1 MSDPHDLTGCGVAGS
16 WWQRRSLRLRL
27 AVSFTLVASVIL
39 LALLPAVYSLI
50 RRQMSA
56 DMDRRLRIDWA
67 LIEAHLE
74 DDGQGGIQWRKS
86 SPATPESP
94 GYAESWFDVWDGKE
108 SLLKHWPAHGG
119 EALDPP
125 NSAMATAPDFHT
137 ILLDGDRPARTFQKP
152 AAISGRTVT
161 LRVFRDESG
170 HRSTLRRI
178 LVGLAFGMPFAVLFA
193 AFAAYLM
200 AGRALRP
207 VGDMAAEARQIT
219 SESLGKRLPN
229 PNPHDEL
236 GQLATVF
243 NETIQRLEGSFDSL
257 KRFTADASHELR
269 TPLTALRAVG
279 EIALREDREPE
290 ALRETIGS
298 MLEEAQR
305 LNDLTDTLLMLAR
318 VESGRLPAR
327 PETLAIDALAREV
340 CDSLEVLATEKR
352 QRIEFTSES
361 GVIVS
366 ADRILLRQAVMNILH
381 NAICYS
387 PLDSTV
393 RVVCLAVGNE
403 AVIEVADQGPGI
415 AAEHRERV
423 FERFYRIDK
432 ARSRA
437 EGGAGLGLALAKLF
451 VAQSGGTIELESDRG
466 SIFRIRVP
474 LASDE

>member
-1 MSDPHDLTGCGVAGS
+1 MSHLDDLAGS
-16 WWQRRSLRLRL
+16 PVGGNWWQRRSLRLRL
-27 AVSFTLVASVIL
+27 AVSFTLIASAIL

-50 RRQMSA
+50 RRQMGA
-56 DMDRRLRIDWA
+56 DMDRQLRIDWA

-74 DDGQGGIQWRKS
+74 NDGDGGIQWRKS

-94 GYAESWFDVWDGKE
+94 GYAESWFDVWRGE
-108 SLLKHWPAHGG
+108 AGLLKHWPVHGA
-119 EALDPP
+119 EAVHPP
-125 NSAMATAPDFHT
+125 NPEKAEIVDFST
-137 ILLDGDRPARTFQKP
+137 VLLNGERPARTFQKP
-152 AAISGRTVT
+152 TTISGLTVS

-178 LVGLAFGMPFAVLFA
+178 FAGLALGMPFAVVVA

-207 VGDMAAEARQIT
+207 VGEMAAEARQIT

-279 EIALREDREPE
+279 EIAMREEREPE
-290 ALRETIGS
+290 VLRETIGS

-327 PETLAIDALAREV
+327 PETLAIDALVREV

-352 QRIEFTSES
+352 QRIEIATAP
-361 GVIVS
+361 GLIVN
-366 ADRILLRQAVMNILH
+366 ADRVLLRQAVMNILH

-387 PLDSTV
+387 PPDSTV
-393 RVVCLAVGNE
+393 RVVCFARGNE
-403 AVIEVADQGPGI
+403 AVVEIADEGPGI
-415 AAEHRERV
+415 APEHREKV

-451 VAQSGGTIELESDRG
+451 VEQVGGAIELEADRG
-466 SIFRIRVP
+466 STFRIRIP
-474 LASDE
+474 SS